1 MIVTTRKHSYFVNDL
16 ATVELGSAVLDLEK
30 NQMYMHLNPIVAVAS
45 VEELANAIAAGG
57 NVSIVEN
64 IDAPTAFEVKV
75 DTVITNNGVITIS
88 EDTDGSGV
96 FMVTEGTLTLDGNG
110 TINGLGKNDYNMA
123 IWAKNNGKVIINNGY
138 FTNVGAA
145 AENDPSHFDLVYAS
159 GNAQIEINGG
169 EFKCETPKWT
179 LNIKDKDRAT
189 ANIVV
194 NCIHF
199 RQFTIDISKG
209 SLVYI
214 QQLFGAL
221 FFHLGEPLAIHH
233 LALSPFFIFILG
245 DFPLLQKFP
254 LGFVLFGKSGKIF
267 VSRLLYFLFRSGING
282 RQPLFHFFQFFVC

>member
-30 NQMYMHLNPIVAVAS
+30 NQMYMHLNPVVAVAS

-57 NVSIVEN
+57 NVSIAEN

-123 IWAKNNGKVIINNGY
+123 IWAKDNGKVIINNGY

-145 AENDPSHFDLVYAS
+145 TENDPSHFDLVYAS

-179 LNIKDKDRAT
+179 LNIKDKDRVT

-194 NCIHF
+194 KGGKFHGFNPAACEVEGPNTNF
-199 RQFTIDISKG
+199 VAPGYKVVEEDGVFT
-209 SLVYI
+209 VMP
-214 QQLFGAL
+214 
-221 FFHLGEPLAIHH
+221 E
-233 LALSPFFIFILG
+233 
-245 DFPLLQKFP
+245 
-254 LGFVLFGKSGKIF
+254 
-267 VSRLLYFLFRSGING
+267 
-282 RQPLFHFFQFFVC
+282 